1 MQQIIANVAAE
12 NESSDWSFTQTAA
25 RLPNTSHSR
34 QLKKARW
41 VNWVARLRREHPAH
55 KPACRQSTF
64 VGKAPKN
71 VIWQQSDNSRLDAE
85 PPLPLT
91 SAL

>member
-25 RLPNTSHSR
+25 KTTKHIRFR

-41 VNWVARLRREHPAH
+41 VNWVARLRREHPAY